1 MKYSNTNI
9 RRRDRLLDEAQATE
23 LLKKGEYGIFSVQ
36 AEEGGAYGI
45 PINYAWDGKQSIYLH
60 CAPEGRK
67 LRCIKICNRV
77 SFCIVGHTQVISN
90 KFSTAYESIV
100 LFCFFT
106 GIGNAATFRQFPI
119 IFGHNPR
126 QAAVV
131 IGWTAAIAAYGP
143 FIFATIIGTGI
154 ALIANAKSNTWS

>member
-1 MKYSNTNI
+1 MQYFNTNI
-9 RRRDRLLDEAQATE
+9 RRQDRLLDEAQATE

-100 LFCFFT
+100 LNCLAFT
-106 GIGNAATFRQFPI
+106 NLPEVERMKGLELLLDKYSPSDKVKGMQYAKNSFERTEI
-119 IFGHNPR
+119 IR
-126 QAAVV
+126 LD
-131 IGWTAAIAAYGP
+131 ITR
-143 FIFATIIGTGI
+143 
-154 ALIANAKSNTWS
+154 WSGKCKRIM

>member
-1 MKYSNTNI
+1 MQYFNTNI
-9 RRRDRLLDEAQATE
+9 RRQDRLLDEAQATE

-36 AEEGGAYGI
+36 AEDGGAYGI
-45 PINYAWDGKQSIYLH
+45 PINYAFDGKQSIYLH

-100 LFCFFT
+100 LNCLAFT
-106 GIGNAATFRQFPI
+106 NLPEVERMKGLELLLDKYSPSDKIKGMQYAKNSFERTEI
-119 IFGHNPR
+119 IR
-126 QAAVV
+126 LD
-131 IGWTAAIAAYGP
+131 ITR
-143 FIFATIIGTGI
+143 
-154 ALIANAKSNTWS
+154 WSGKCKRIM